1 RFRNRFD
8 GVTTSSFT
16 ACLSDSNWPVKR
28 SGYLLINSREV
39 RFTTSIRTLP
49 NSNSPDSRI
58 DKQVAFNINFA
69 NQGPV
74 KSVRDS
80 SPCQVSR
87 DTWQF
92 STCANISLNSK
103 SSWQGGELIGRS
115 RVACARI

>member
-49 NSNSPDSRI
+49 NSNSPDARI

-69 NQGPV
+69 NQGSVNSSGDILDV
-74 KSVRDS
+74 KRREMHRHTD
-80 SPCQVSR
+80 
-87 DTWQF
+87 
-92 STCANISLNSK
+92 
-103 SSWQGGELIGRS
+103 GRT
-115 RVACARI
+115 RPM